1 MLLVYYAI
9 AHHLGGHPSTKPL
22 LYPCPSAI
30 MALGLD
36 NASLIVGLIGWL
48 VISLGNAVLYAIPG
62 LVVGLLVSLQKSN

>member
-1 MLLVYYAI
+1 
-9 AHHLGGHPSTKPL
+9 
-22 LYPCPSAI
+22 